1 MTNNIQDTVDS
12 LNDLL
17 DEERVALLDGNLD
30 LIGRMLKRKE
40 TLIDSLN
47 DLAKADT
54 KVISDINTKV
64 VRNQLLLESALEGIK
79 SVADRLTS
87 MRQVK
92 NSLDTVRCENTRKR
106 QSKSILIFFFSL
118 ILRQT
123 DRW

>member
-1 MTNNIQDTVDS
+1 MANNIQDTVDS

-17 DEERVALLDGNLD
+17 YEERVALLDGNLD
-30 LIGRMLKRKE
+30 LIGGMLNRKE

-47 DLAKADT
+47 DLAKPDT
-54 KVISDINTKV
+54 KEISDINTKV

-92 NSLDTVRCENTRKR
+92 NSLDAYDARGRRNKIDMLSKGVVEKR
-106 QSKSILIFFFSL
+106 A
-118 ILRQT
+118 
-123 DRW
+123 

>member
-1 MTNNIQDTVDS
+1 MANNIQDTVDS

-30 LIGRMLKRKE
+30 LIGRMLNRKE

-47 DLAKADT
+47 DLAKPDT
-54 KVISDINTKV
+54 KEMSDINTKV

-92 NSLDTVRCENTRKR
+92 NSLDTYDARGRRTKIDMLSKGVIEKR
-106 QSKSILIFFFSL
+106 A
-118 ILRQT
+118 
-123 DRW
+123 